1 MTKSKS
7 LRQAESTSVRRE
19 EKLDNAAVADSA
31 ASDDAARPDA
41 AKPDVARPDAVLPNE
56 SAEPN
61 ETAVMRI
68 ADCTLR
74 LPDTDQVLS
83 ALNLELRT
91 GGVTWIV
98 GESGAGKSTLCNL
111 LAGLIPAGAKSS
123 GTLEFGPDGTADGGR
138 VGGTGVHIPPL
149 IDFATGRGRRNLTRL
164 RRKGVIAWAPQNAM
178 DTFPPRMRL
187 RDWFVRARIEA
198 PDLEPFG
205 LETAMLQKLPH
216 QFSGGQIS
224 RISLAAAMARTPRLL
239 VCDEPTAGLDP
250 DQADAVVSILNDHAR
265 GRAERAHRRAVLAV
279 THDLSAVQR
288 NAHADDRV
296 AVIFAG
302 HIVENCSVADFLSG
316 GASNPYARA
325 LAAAAPAAGA
335 HPLPVMDE
343 PRPRPWTYRAG
354 DELVR
359 LNAGNPEPG
368 HRQGGGEHGA
378 A

>member
-1 MTKSKS
+1 MTKSRS
-7 LRQAESTSVRRE
+7 LQRA
-19 EKLDNAAVADSA
+19 EKLDKAAVPNEA
-31 ASDDAARPDA
+31 AVPDA
-41 AKPDVARPDAVLPNE
+41 TAVPDVAVPNDA
-56 SAEPN
+56 
-61 ETAVMRI
+61 AVMRI
-68 ADCTLR
+68 ADCTLS
-74 LPDTDQVLS
+74 LPSTGQVLS

-91 GGVTWIV
+91 GGVTWLV

-111 LAGLIPAGAKSS
+111 LAGLIPVGAKST
-123 GTLEFGPDGTADGGR
+123 GTLKFGSDRDGDRSA
-138 VGGTGVHIPPL
+138 VGGTGIHVPPY
-149 IDFATGRGRRNLTRL
+149 IEFVTGRGRRGLTRL

-187 RDWFVRARIEA
+187 RDWFARAGLEV
-198 PDLEPFG
+198 PELEPFG

-224 RISLAAAMARTPRLL
+224 RISLAAAMARRPRLL

-250 DQADAVVSILNDHAR
+250 DQADAVVSILNAHAR
-265 GRAERAHRRAVLAV
+265 GRAEGTHGRTDHAQRAADHSQGRAVLAV

-316 GASNPYARA
+316 RAANPYARA

-335 HPLPVMDE
+335 HPLPVLDE
-343 PRPRPWTYRAG
+343 PRPRLWTYRAG
-354 DELVR
+354 DEIVR
-359 LNAGNPEPG
+359 LNAGSPEPS